1 MIPEELVE
9 YLHGP
14 MGFILGTR
22 DASLRPCITWVS
34 GVKAD
39 AASDEITMY
48 IADVYGGRVFQILED
63 NGMVALTCGH
73 GPAHESFQFKGKFVE
88 STPSSEQD
96 IAIQELYK
104 AKINAHYGREHGEE
118 VRGVFDRV
126 AAHPSTAV
134 RFKVTEIFDQTPGP
148 NAGSRIEL

>member
-14 MGFILGTR
+14 MGFVLGTR
-22 DASLRPCITWVS
+22 DASLRPCVTWVS
-34 GVKAD
+34 GAKAD
-39 AASDEITMY
+39 AANDEITMY
-48 IADVYGGRVFQILED
+48 LAEVYNGRALRNLED

-73 GPAHESFQFKGKFVE
+73 GPAHETFQFKGKFVE
-88 STPSSEQD
+88 SRPSSEQD

-104 AKINAHYGREHGEE
+104 SKTSAHYGGNYGEE
-118 VRGVFDRV
+118 ARAVFDTL
-126 AAHPSTAV
+126 ALHPSTAV

-148 NAGSRIEL
+148 NAGSRIAF